1 MCKVP
6 ALCIDHI
13 EHEEDFHA
21 RACPLR
27 GDKHEKNERSTGA
40 GNRLAEDMVGQG
52 KATTESEWGAEGTG
66 QYEQR
71 QLAAARTNP
80 ALLCLNEQNT
90 VQVRALPPQWGPR

>member
-27 GDKHEKNERSTGA
+27 GDMYEGNERSMGA
-40 GNRLAEDMVGQG
+40 GNRLAEDTVGQG
-52 KATTESEWGAEGTG
+52 KATTETEWAAEV
-66 QYEQR
+66 QD
-71 QLAAARTNP
+71 NM
-80 ALLCLNEQNT
+80 NT
-90 VQVRALPPQWGPR
+90 EKWQQPEPIQFYCV

>member
-27 GDKHEKNERSTGA
+27 GDMYEENERSMGA
-40 GNRLAEDMVGQG
+40 AHRLAEDTPRRGNNRNRAG
-52 KATTESEWGAEGTG
+52 FRGTG
-66 QYEQR
+66 NYE
-71 QLAAARTNP
+71 LSDEAAAGANP
-80 ALLCLNEQNT
+80 LSLGVNESN
-90 VQVRALPPQWGPR
+90 VVEVRALPPQ